1 MSKALFILAKFQYED
16 DVADLKDL
24 LHSSIQSIIL
34 LNDLV
39 TKLTGNVAD
48 LTISFADT
56 KADMRNL
63 KTTIEEEMANLKTS
77 VDEKVTNLRTS
88 VEEEMVDL
96 KTTVDSEMANLKNR
110 VEEDIAD
117 SKTLVEEKVTNL
129 KTLVDSEMTNLKT
142 SVDSE
147 MTNLKTSV
155 DSEMTNLKTSVDSEM
170 TNLKTTVEEDM
181 ADLKATPREVMIVS
195 GEEEA
200 GEARCARVCAGTT
213 GRGTTTWRDYSSTG
227 VTLSVDISECG
238 FVKVPTVTTS
248 IEGSGYHWKATGQ
261 AAVYT
266 TTTTSFDMYLDGR
279 ASGHSPQDGNGE
291 KWGWNVEWVAVGYIC

>member
-1 MSKALFILAKFQYED
+1 LFILAKFQDED

-24 LHSSIQSIIL
+24 LHSSMQSIIL

-39 TKLTGNVAD
+39 TKLTGKVAD

-63 KTTIEEEMANLKTS
+63 KTTIEEKRANLKTS
-77 VDEKVTNLRTS
+77 IEEKVTNLKTSVKKDVADSKTSVEEEMAGLKNTVDSEMTNLRTS
-88 VEEEMVDL
+88 VEEEM
-96 KTTVDSEMANLKNR
+96 
-110 VEEDIAD
+110 AD
-117 SKTLVEEKVTNL
+117 
-129 KTLVDSEMTNLKT
+129 
-142 SVDSE
+142 
-147 MTNLKTSV
+147 
-155 DSEMTNLKTSVDSEM
+155 LKTSVDSEM

-227 VTLSVDISECG
+227 VELSVDISDCG
-238 FVKVPTVTTS
+238 FVKVPTVTTTV
-248 IEGSGYHWKATGQ
+248 EGNSNHWKATGQ
-261 AAVYT
+261 AAVYAT
-266 TTTTSFDMYLDGR
+266 TTISFEMHLDG
-279 ASGHSPQDGNGE
+279 AVPGYNPQDGNGE